1 MVTKNN
7 RYINDF
13 IKSINLPSLLV
24 SEEELNELLS
34 SPIEVE
40 VCTALR
46 GEPFVR
52 YPNLFGDKLGKIW
65 FKASIVKQISN
76 KQLLALQYLMNIDI
90 HDDPRSWDEIFVPK
104 EFFVIGLSD
113 TTSAYPL
120 KGRDDSLGI
129 ILPR

>member
-46 GEPFVR
+46 GEQFVR

-65 FKASIVKQISN
+65 FKADIVKQISN
-76 KQLLALQYLMNIDI
+76 KQLLALQYLMDIDI
-90 HDDPRSWDEIFVPK
+90 FDDPRSWDEFLVPK
-104 EFFVIGLSD
+104 EYFVIGLSD
-113 TTSAYPL
+113 TTSAYPIR
-120 KGRDDSLGI
+120 GRDDSLGI
-129 ILPR
+129 VLPR